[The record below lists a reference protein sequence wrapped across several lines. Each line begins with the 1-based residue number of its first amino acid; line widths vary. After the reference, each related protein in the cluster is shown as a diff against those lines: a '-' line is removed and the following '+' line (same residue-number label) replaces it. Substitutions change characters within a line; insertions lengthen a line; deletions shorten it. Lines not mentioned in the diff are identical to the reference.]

1 MAPWSSRLLNSNPRI
16 ETASNIVPPGP
27 ESPTKCGRARLTEAD
42 ILDNAYGI
50 PTLSNPQN
58 GRPGPSSSSS
68 TKPNSAASHG
78 RSMSHPFPSMFY
90 GKRKGSGAA
99 SGEVGGDA
107 IEDDDTSPDKNMG
120 GTKYPK
126 VPDKD
131 LTTGKCMTCNS
142 SVKWPKNLQVFK
154 CTVCLTVNDLVPF
167 TPIFKAD
174 AGQKVIGGEKPVA
187 GPNSSRSPNLRG
199 MLCIYFVFEGL
210 YSDFF
215 CSCTTFSGENATACG
230 AVHRLI
236 PAASIKT

>member
-27 ESPTKCGRARLTEAD
+27 ESPTKGGRARLTEAD

-50 PTLSNPQN
+50 PTLSTPQH

-68 TKPNSAASHG
+68 TKSSSAASHG
-78 RSMSHPFPSMFY
+78 RSMSHPFPSLFY
-90 GKRKGSGAA
+90 GKKKGSGAA
-99 SGEVGGDA
+99 TGEVGGDP
-107 IEDDDTSPDKNMG
+107 IEDDNTSPEKNNG

-142 SVKWPKNLQVFK
+142 SVKWPKNLHVFK

-167 TPIFKAD
+167 TTASKAD
-174 AGQKVIGGEKPVA
+174 DGQKSLGGEKPVA
-187 GPNSSRSPNLRG
+187 SSNTNRLPHLRG
-199 MLCIYFVFEGL
+199 MLCMYYVSEGL

-215 CSCTTFSGENATACG
+215 CSCTAFSRENAPACG
-230 AVHRLI
+230 AVHRFI
-236 PAASIKT
+236 PSTSIKT